1 MKTSNQFYR
10 VNPGDICFIRYVF
23 EAHDGIA
30 VITTLP
36 SDKQVIAVRVAPGC
50 EQEVADVI
58 ESLSDTVTMEKS
70 EMETDICL

>member
-50 EQEVADVI
+50 EQDVADVI
-58 ESLSDTVTMEKS
+58 SSLTGDVTMEKI
-70 EMETDICL
+70 EMETDISL

>member
-23 EAHDGIA
+23 EAQDGIA

-36 SDKQVIAVRVAPGC
+36 SDKEVIAVRVAPGC
-50 EQEVADVI
+50 ESEVAEVVAG
-58 ESLSDTVTMEKS
+58 LNDTVTMEPLT
-70 EMETDICL
+70 MEVEF